1 MEAERMRNY
10 RPGTEQR
17 RQTHEAGPGDRSGRP
32 DATLETGQTEQ
43 TCAVRVQSYRPGLG
57 LSNFATA
64 RARPESQSREG
75 DSDT

>member
-17 RQTHEAGPGDRSGRP
+17 RQTHEASPGDRSGRP
-32 DATLETGQTEQ
+32 DATLKTGQTEQ
-43 TCAVRVQSYRPGLG
+43 TCAVRVQSSKPGLG
-57 LSNFATA
+57 PSNFATA
-64 RARPESQSREG
+64 PVRPESQSGEW